1 MVGAVL
7 SRSLNSLLS
16 SQPVNVT
23 VEPNDHYESFAIV
36 NDSSLGTI
44 HGNFQLL
51 QDGGT
56 YMDIKMH
63 LQSKELLRLGDCTQ
77 AVLFAITFNDT
88 LMNEL
93 LGKAES
99 DVFLQEVLIEV
110 QFQYLGRRNEQSD
123 VAYIHVSLDN
133 FSKTT
138 SPDINPTS
146 IAESKRSTESADLCI
161 GSSMKIS
168 GSLPLFSVYSFKLI
182 VCFVLVLYMLLL
194 LSNFESY

>member
-7 SRSLNSLLS
+7 SRSSNSLLS

-23 VEPNDHYESFAIV
+23 VELNDHYESFAVV
-36 NDSSLGTI
+36 NDSALGTI

-56 YMDIKMH
+56 YSNIKMH

-77 AVLFAITFNDT
+77 AALFAITFNDT

-93 LGKAES
+93 RGKAES
-99 DVFLQEVLIEV
+99 DVFLQELLIEV
-110 QFQYLGRRNEQSD
+110 QFQYLGRINEQSD

-138 SPDINPTS
+138 SPDINNTTS
-146 IAESKRSTESADLCI
+146 AAENRRSTESADLCA
-161 GSSMKIS
+161 GNSMKIS
-168 GSLPLFSVYSFKLI
+168 GSLPLFRVYSLKLI
-182 VCFVLVLYMLLL
+182 TCFVLVLY
-194 LSNFESY
+194 YYY

>member
-77 AVLFAITFNDT
+77 AALFAITFNDT

-93 LGKAES
+93 A
-99 DVFLQEVLIEV
+99 
-110 QFQYLGRRNEQSD
+110 
-123 VAYIHVSLDN
+123 
-133 FSKTT
+133 
-138 SPDINPTS
+138 
-146 IAESKRSTESADLCI
+146 
-161 GSSMKIS
+161 
-168 GSLPLFSVYSFKLI
+168 
-182 VCFVLVLYMLLL
+182 
-194 LSNFESY
+194 

>member
-7 SRSLNSLLS
+7 SRSSSSLLS

-23 VEPNDHYESFAIV
+23 VELNDHYESFAVV
-36 NDSSLGTI
+36 NDSALGTI

-51 QDGGT
+51 QGGGT
-56 YMDIKMH
+56 YSNIKMH

-77 AVLFAITFNDT
+77 AALFAITFNDT

-93 LGKAES
+93 RGKAES
-99 DVFLQEVLIEV
+99 DVFLQELLIEV
-110 QFQYLGRRNEQSD
+110 QFQYLGRINEQSD

-138 SPDINPTS
+138 SPDINNTTS
-146 IAESKRSTESADLCI
+146 ADENRRSTESADLCA
-161 GSSMKIS
+161 GNSMKIS
-168 GSLPLFSVYSFKLI
+168 GSLPLFRVYSLKLI
-182 VCFVLVLYMLLL
+182 TCFVLVLY
-194 LSNFESY
+194 YYY